1 MKKVDD
7 EVKGQVYDALCDSYA
22 FGEDILL
29 ADIPFVLGQAGI
41 RKEDYGFDKL
51 SQFLEEFSLDRG
63 GFLELQS
70 VRRGNG
76 SAAVARLHEFRAS
89 GTRRAGLV
97 GGGRPSSGGHEH
109 LSFPI
114 RVRGEEEGPTSGAD
128 QPRVFADN
136 RPGRSPSFTND
147 TTFGHA
153 MPSSFCDEVNVPRGR
168 QEVLRKQL
176 GEDADIFGF
185 LNSGWNAAS
194 EEGRIKSRR
203 SKKYGDGWTF
213 STRTSDGRRIDITIN
228 RSESEGAS
236 KEWFVSY
243 VTDSPEITSDLKR
256 FTDFNALEVRFDDLA
271 RMAVDED
278 WGDGYGVLEHYLT
291 VTFSRLRA
299 EGKLRTDE
307 RGGGFAAFN
316 TGLLSKYYD
325 DIFAVFQG
333 RDSSSGKWRLSGFYT
348 VSDSGA
354 VSRELSSRFNPLPEP
369 ATYFTRKEDLILD
382 TYASITPVYEHILLD
397 NIDRLPKGYLRRRL
411 SGDQPVARQLDRAE
425 SSRESE
431 RSDAYRAIADYI
443 RSVPFV
449 YRSMR
454 DDLDSAIRTAQRR
467 ARWNYKTAVPIYYP
481 KYDGMNLLLPLVFG
495 DATGADVALV
505 VTRLD
510 SGSYRGSTILTTEQA
525 YLDAR
530 VVCPP
535 DSSWLRVQG

>member
-1 MKKVDD
+1 MMQIDNETKKR
-7 EVKGQVYDALCDSYA
+7 VYGALCGSYG

-41 RKEDYGFDKL
+41 RKDDYGFDKL
-51 SQFLEEFSLDRG
+51 SRFLEEFSVDRG
-63 GFLELQS
+63 GFLELLT
-70 VRRGNG
+70 VKRGNG
-76 SAAVARLHEFRAS
+76 SASVARLHRLREDGSRS
-89 GTRRAGLV
+89 GGLAGN
-97 GGGRPSSGGHEH
+97 GRPTVGDCERPPSLAGA
-109 LSFPI
+109 
-114 RVRGEEEGPTSGAD
+114 RGEGGPISCSSRLRG
-128 QPRVFADN
+128 FADN
-136 RPGRSPSFTND
+136 KPGRGSSRQISA
-147 TTFGHA
+147 HA
-153 MPSSFCDEVNVPRGR
+153 MPISFCDEVNVPRGR

-176 GEDADIFGF
+176 GEDVDIFGF
-185 LNSGWNAAS
+185 LNSSWNAAS
-194 EEGRIKSRR
+194 EEGRIKPRNSR
-203 SKKYGDGWTF
+203 KYGDGWTF
-213 STRTSDGRRIDITIN
+213 SARTGDGRRIDITVN
-228 RSESEGAS
+228 RSESDGAS
-236 KEWFVSY
+236 REWFISY
-243 VTDSPEITSDLKR
+243 VTDSPDITSELKN
-256 FTDFNALEVRFDDLA
+256 FTDLDAFRARFGELA
-271 RMAVDED
+271 ELAVDED
-278 WGDGYGVLEHYLT
+278 WGEGYNVLEHYLT

-325 DIFAVFQG
+325 DIFAVFQ
-333 RDSSSGKWRLSGFYT
+333 RKSPSDGKWILGGFYA
-348 VSDSGA
+348 VSDSA
-354 VSRELSSRFNPLPEP
+354 VTSRELLSRFNPLPEP

-382 TYASITPVYEHILLD
+382 TYVDITPVYEHILLD
-397 NIDRLPKGYLRRRL
+397 NISRLPMGYLRRRL
-411 SGDQPVARQLDRAE
+411 SGDQPMARQLDRAE
-425 SSRESE
+425 SPRESE
-431 RSDAYRAIADYI
+431 RLDAYRAIADYI

-495 DATGADVALV
+495 DTTGADVALV

-535 DSSWLRVQG
+535 DSSWLGVQR